1 MPDDIKFLVLIISFW
16 IVNEA
21 LILAT
26 FSLLAKIIMVSSST
40 ILIGTKE
47 LQVLTATVMIG
58 VQIITGSM
66 PPSA

>member
-47 LQVLTATVMIG
+47 LPVLTATVMIG